1 VATDRPE
8 RNLYLAGLLFAVGS
22 AVHVLDHLRRGQSSV
37 TEELYWAGNLALV
50 VQVAVITLILTRHRV
65 APLAAA
71 VGGCSLALGFF
82 AAHWLP
88 EWSALSDPVW
98 EVSSWG
104 WLTSLASTLEI
115 LSAVAVGITGLVI
128 VRRDGL
134 ASFGRQS
141 SAEPTRS

>member
-1 VATDRPE
+1 MSPDRAE

-22 AVHVLDHLRRGQSSV
+22 AVHVLDHLRRGQTSI

-71 VGGCSLALGFF
+71 IGGFSLAIGFL

-104 WLTSLASTLEI
+104 WMTYVASTLEI
-115 LSAVAVGITGLVI
+115 LGAFAVGVTGLAI

-134 ASFGRQS
+134 ASVGQ
-141 SAEPTRS
+141 APAA